1 MLLLDV
7 GSRECGM
14 TQRATKGLLIRI
26 CPCFVRQYIEESGLG
41 CYCTSATMSHQM
53 LGPGERP
60 ITKVTLQ
67 ATISSAGLRWA
78 GSRWA
83 GGRGGGGGAGGRAGG
98 AKDVLL
104 SVRGAERD
112 LRTFLGESLGLTVS
126 LLCGRTITRA

>member
-1 MLLLDV
+1 
-7 GSRECGM
+7 
-14 TQRATKGLLIRI
+14 
-26 CPCFVRQYIEESGLG
+26 
-41 CYCTSATMSHQM
+41 M

-83 GGRGGGGGAGGRAGG
+83 GGRGGGGAGG